1 MRTVRCLPFLLQGSF
16 LPESATDLS
25 PDRLYIQI
33 RHDEGFDHLFNTSE
47 DNNLWQ
53 VGVVPP
59 GNVFPPPSPPPKK
72 KRFKKLKRFCH
83 IKLYVLG
90 PSAEVGAPNCET
102 Q

>member
-1 MRTVRCLPFLLQGSF
+1 MQSHQHALNSKDRISLQGSF

-59 GNVFPPPSPPPKK
+59 GNVFPPIPPPKK
-72 KRFKKLKRFCH
+72 KDLK
-83 IKLYVLG
+83 
-90 PSAEVGAPNCET
+90 N
-102 Q
+102 